1 MVHSNRS
8 AGKHRSIVFLLL
20 AAAAIAAGDLASA
33 TAPKPVAA
41 PQGGAVASANVSAT
55 NAGLEILKSGGNAA
69 DAAVAVALAL
79 AVVHPQAGNLGGGGF
94 AVARFGDEVA
104 ALDFRETAPAAATAG
119 MYLGPDGLPVKER
132 SLVGALAAG
141 VPGSPGGLRELHRRF
156 GRLPW
161 REVVAPAIRLA
172 RGGFPVAPR
181 VSREIESSRTLLSH
195 FPESAAVWLPGGK
208 TPAAGSTMR
217 LPQLAKTLEAYA
229 SRGPEAIMKGAAAAA
244 IESASRK
251 HGGILT
257 AADLA
262 AYAPVW
268 RAPVRFRAFGWELAS
283 MPLPSSGGIILGE
296 TFGMLERLGWGAL
309 PRDGA
314 DRAQLLVEAWRR
326 AYADRFLL
334 GDPSTAAADVA
345 QLLDPAWL
353 DRRAREIDR
362 SRASR
367 SSDIKPWPGGAPEP
381 SQTTH
386 LSVVDAAGNA
396 VAMTVTL
403 NDSFGCGLLVPEVGI
418 LLNNEMDDF
427 AAAPGKPNLYG
438 LVQGPANAVG
448 AGKRMLSSMAPT
460 LAWRAGDI
468 VAIGSPGGSH
478 IPTATGQALLRVLV
492 DGAPIS
498 DAVSRPRIHHQWMP
512 DEIAVEAGALSD
524 AVRADLAGR
533 GHAFRDAKKL
543 GEVHAA
549 RRHADGRLEAAA
561 DPRGPG
567 AAGVL
572 KPKQ

>member
-1 MVHSNRS
+1 MTAREGLRRGRFAV
-8 AGKHRSIVFLLL
+8 ALLLLL
-20 AAAAIAAGDLASA
+20 AA
-33 TAPKPVAA
+33 VAA
-41 PQGGAVASANVSAT
+41 PAPRAAEPVRAAAAAPRGGAVASANASAT
-55 NAGLEILKSGGNAA
+55 DAGLEILRSGGNAA

-79 AVVHPQAGNLGGGGF
+79 AVAHPQAGNLGGGGF
-94 AVARFGDEVA
+94 AVAKFGDEVA

-132 SLVGALAAG
+132 SLVGPLAAG
-141 VPGSPGGLRELHRRF
+141 VPGSPTGLRELQRRF

-161 REVVAPAIRLA
+161 RKIVAPAIRLA

-181 VSREIESSRTLLSH
+181 VSREIESSRALLSR
-195 FPESAAVWLPGGK
+195 FPETAAVWLPGGNP
-208 TPAAGSTMR
+208 PAAGSTMR
-217 LPQLAKTLEAYA
+217 LPRLAKTLEEYA
-229 SRGPEAIMKGAAAAA
+229 SLGPEAITKGAAAAA
-244 IESASRK
+244 IEAASRK
-251 HGGILT
+251 HGGVLT

-268 RAPVRFRAFGWELAS
+268 RAPVRFRAFGWELAA

-296 TFGMLERLGWGAL
+296 TFGMLERLGWAAL

-314 DRAQLLVEAWRR
+314 DRDQLLVEAWRR

-334 GDPSTAAADVA
+334 GDPSTTAADAA

-367 SSDIKPWPGGAPEP
+367 SADIKAWPGSAPEP
-381 SQTTH
+381 LQTTH

-448 AGKRMLSSMAPT
+448 PGKRMLSSMAPT

-478 IPTATGQALLRVLV
+478 IPTATGQALLRILV
-492 DGAPIS
+492 DGAPIAE
-498 DAVSRPRIHHQWMP
+498 AVSHPRIHHQWMP

-524 AVRADLAGR
+524 TVRADLAGR

-572 KPKQ
+572 VPKK